1 MATNKAFWISY
12 DLGLK
17 GDYSGLYTWLDS
29 VKAKECGDSIAF
41 FSMEV
46 EVNYIEAIKESI
58 MKYAKLGKTDR
69 VYLIYLE
76 SKTGKLKGNFLF
88 GGRKR
93 APWEGYSTENQGN
106 DEDVA

>member
-1 MATNKAFWISY
+1 MEPNKAFWISY

-41 FSMEV
+41 FTLE
-46 EVNYIEAIKESI
+46 NKGNFIDTIKEDI
-58 MKYAKLGKTDR
+58 MKYVKLDKSDR

-76 SKTGKLKGNFLF
+76 GKTGKVKGSFLF

-93 APWEGYSTENQGN
+93 APWEGYSTENQEN